1 MKYLVILSLLVGAVL
16 LGVTQFIPVTYDF
29 VLLATDNAK
38 HYDQLKKIPLFD
50 TFINGLG
57 IEPMVQGMV
66 ASQLVK
72 YGVKMDQFN
81 ELLSN
86 QVLLVQKGEDFFV
99 ALGPAKETEKLVK
112 AIRDLLGTDVW
123 VGAQKSY
130 VFVSNN
136 KDFAGECLKGGG
148 NVAADI
154 MKYFDD
160 ATVWAVGYSPRFVQ
174 GEAEFESILVVR
186 VEPGRTSGFVKWKAK
201 NDAAKKIIAE
211 ATPDRS
217 YRLYEDPNLSG
228 EIFVFSNVQ
237 SVKAVKAVL
246 EQMSNS
252 LAGSVLN
259 SVGQIFGIS
268 TEPKDSVQKILA
280 LSEKI
285 SGKMAAS
292 IGVGQFLQSLF
303 ETQSATA
310 TVEPSFYAVVEA
322 QTTLSEIA
330 KILGRGEVSGEEL
343 KIDNLII
350 RCEGNYVK
358 IFSRA
363 KGEKGR
369 SLEKALKLFDPVK
382 HSLFVFIDFAPI
394 VEKLLGVSSQSVF
407 VAVGTITDSS
417 YTTDWYIK

>member
-1 MKYLVILSLLVGAVL
+1 MKYLVILSVLVGTLL
-16 LGVTQFIPVTYDF
+16 LGVTQFIPATYDF

-86 QVLLVQKGEDFFV
+86 QVLVVQRGENFFG

-112 AIRDLLGTDVW
+112 AISDLLGKDVW

-130 VFVSNN
+130 VFFSNN

-148 NVAADI
+148 SIAADI

-160 ATVWAVGYSPRFVQ
+160 ATVWAVGYSPRLVQ
-174 GEAEFESILVVR
+174 GEAEFESVLVVR
-186 VEPGRTSGFVKWKAK
+186 VEPDRMSGSFKWKAK

-217 YRLYEDPNLSG
+217 YRLHEDPNLSG

-237 SVKAVKAVL
+237 SVRAVKAVL
-246 EQMSNS
+246 EQMSSN
-252 LAGSVLN
+252 LADSVFN

-268 TEPKDSVQKILA
+268 AEPKNVVQEILA
-280 LSEKI
+280 LSEKV

-303 ETQSATA
+303 ETQSATV

-322 QTTLSEIA
+322 RTTPSEIA

-358 IFSRA
+358 IFSQA
-363 KGEKGR
+363 KGEKGI
-369 SLEKALKLFDPVK
+369 SLEKALKFFDPVK